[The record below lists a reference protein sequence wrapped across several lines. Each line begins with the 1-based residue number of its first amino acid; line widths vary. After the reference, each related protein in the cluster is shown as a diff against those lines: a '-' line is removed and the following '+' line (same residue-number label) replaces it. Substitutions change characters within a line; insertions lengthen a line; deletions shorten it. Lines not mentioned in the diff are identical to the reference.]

1 MIKKILKIIMY
12 FISFLAAG
20 AAAVF
25 LVYKA
30 VNYDK
35 TGEVPSLTGKSV
47 TEAAEILNKEELSLN
62 IEGKEQH
69 DEIPEGYIISQ
80 KIKSGERVKP
90 GTEVAVIVSKGK
102 KRYAMPSFEGQIL
115 EEAKL
120 TINNLGMKIKK
131 VTWVH
136 SASVAKGR
144 IIAQRPLPGNA
155 TGNEINFLASLG
167 PYTVSYRCPAFVNMT
182 IDDAKILADELG
194 IELIEKDSGSR
205 VIFQK
210 PEAGALIN
218 SGDPVEVKL
227 GRGWGL
233 WF

>member
-1 MIKKILKIIMY
+1 MIRKFLKIIMY
-12 FISFLAAG
+12 FIAFVAAG
-20 AAAVF
+20 AASVF

-30 VNYDK
+30 INYDK
-35 TGEVPSLTGKSV
+35 AGEVPLLTGKSV
-47 TEAAEILNKEELSLN
+47 TEAAEILNKEKLSLS
-62 IEGKEQH
+62 IAGKERH
-69 DEIPEGYIISQ
+69 DEVPEGYIISQ
-80 KIKSGERVKP
+80 KISPGERVKP
-90 GTEVAVIVSKGK
+90 GTEVAVVVSKGRE
-102 KRYAMPSFEGQIL
+102 RYAMPSFEGQIF

-120 TINNLGMKIKK
+120 TISNLGMKIKK

-136 SASVAKGR
+136 SASVAKGK

-182 IDDAKILADELG
+182 IDDAKILAGALG
-194 IELIEKDSGSR
+194 IELIERESGSK

-218 SGDPVEVKL
+218 SGDSVEVKL
-227 GRGWGL
+227 GRGWGM